1 MYEGNIKAK
10 DDERFGTC
18 EMQAS
23 LFLFNLIIYDAE
35 IPMFELKKV
44 LSCSTGISNAAFEF
58 LL

>member
-35 IPMFELKKV
+35 IAMFELKK
-44 LSCSTGISNAAFEF
+44 SAFLF
-58 LL
+58 YWNKQRCL